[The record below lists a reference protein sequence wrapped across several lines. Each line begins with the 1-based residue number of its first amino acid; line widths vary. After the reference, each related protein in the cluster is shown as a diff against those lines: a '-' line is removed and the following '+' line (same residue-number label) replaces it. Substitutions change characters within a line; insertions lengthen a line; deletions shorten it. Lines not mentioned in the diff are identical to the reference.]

1 MMHTVHF
8 SIAVASGTNL
18 TYRLHGQVILN
29 RDLAAHISHVPDTG
43 ELTRALIA
51 VGLPPSIV
59 ARRKRGSTHEVTD
72 KQLRDLDSP
81 SKSSHCSGTPAPP
94 ASE

>member
-59 ARRKRGSTHEVTD
+59 ARGCYEVGTE
-72 KQLRDLDSP
+72 LDFLP
-81 SKSSHCSGTPAPP
+81 HLCVG
-94 ASE
+94 